1 MTANASVLIV
11 GAGPTGLVLAVDL
24 ARRGLIPR
32 VIDAAPPEGKES
44 RAVAVVAR
52 SLEMLEDLGV
62 ADAAVDRGI
71 PLRALNFYEGGR
83 TLAEMNLTSVES
95 PYPMDLCIPQWQT
108 VALLRERAER
118 LGATIEW
125 NTRLISIEAHDGG
138 VTAEIQGPDGALEQS
153 ETDWLIG
160 CDGAHSTVRRAAGIG
175 WETSD
180 LRRGF
185 ILGDVAADWDLVR
198 DRFHAHFGKS
208 GVLAVFPM
216 PGGHWRVL
224 ASTGDDRPPK
234 EPGLADFAHYVGLQ
248 TRLDANVRDLVW
260 SSSFTAREGLAERYR
275 SGRVLLAGDA
285 AHSHSPVAGQ
295 GMNTG
300 MQDAY
305 NLGWK
310 LALIAAG
317 RAEDALLDTYT
328 AERRPVAEAVIATT
342 SATTRIAS
350 GQARA
355 LRRARNDALR
365 LLGRFGAV
373 QRRMAI
379 ALGEYT
385 IHYRHSGLVAESW
398 SGSRPRAWSDGA
410 DTGPQAGDLLRDAYL
425 EDRSG
430 PVALR
435 HLVGGTEHHLI
446 VFAADTSDPEL
457 LTAWRDEARDA
468 MGDFGPVH
476 LLTRVHLPRAIEDD
490 ALVDRRNE
498 AHNRYGARRPSMYLI
513 RPDQYI
519 GYRTDTVDFTPIRD
533 YFRTLTG
540 AGGGS
545 RR

>member
-1 MTANASVLIV
+1 MSANASVLIV
-11 GAGPTGLVLAVDL
+11 GAGPTGLVLAIDL
-24 ARRGLIPR
+24 ARRSVMPR

-44 RAVAVVAR
+44 RAVAIVAR

-62 ADAAVDRGI
+62 ARAAIDLGI

-83 TLAEMNLTSVES
+83 TLAEMDLTAIGS
-95 PYPMDLCIPQWQT
+95 PFPMDLCIPQWQT

-118 LGATIEW
+118 LGVSIEW
-125 NTRLISIEAHDGG
+125 NTRLKSTEPHDRS
-138 VTAEIQGPDGALEQS
+138 VTAEILGPDGVLERYA
-153 ETDWLIG
+153 TDWLIG

-185 ILGDVAADWDLVR
+185 ILGDVAADWGLVR

-224 ASTGDDRPPK
+224 ASTPDDRPPK
-234 EPGLADFAHYVGLQ
+234 SPELADFAHYIALQ
-248 TRLDANVRDLVW
+248 TRLDANVRDLEW
-260 SSSFTAREGLAERYR
+260 SSSFVAREGLAERYR

-300 MQDAY
+300 MQDSY

-310 LALIAAG
+310 LGLAATG
-317 RAEDALLDTYT
+317 RAEESLVDTYA
-328 AERRPVAEAVIATT
+328 AERRPVAEAVIDTT

-350 GQARA
+350 SQAMP

-365 LLGRFGAV
+365 LFGRLGAV
-373 QRRMAI
+373 QRRMSL
-379 ALGEYT
+379 ALGEHT
-385 IHYRHSGLVAESW
+385 IHYRGSNLVTETW
-398 SGSRPRAWSDGA
+398 SASKPRAWSDNA
-410 DTGPQAGDLLRDAYL
+410 DTGPRAGELLRDAYL

-435 HLVGGTEHHLI
+435 HLVGGTEHHLV
-446 VFAADTSDPEL
+446 VFAADTSDPEI
-457 LTAWRDEARDA
+457 LTAWEREARNA
-468 MGDFGPVH
+468 VGDLGRVH
-476 LLTRVHLPRAIEDD
+476 LLTRVHIPHAVEEGT
-490 ALVDRRNE
+490 LVDRHNE
-498 AHNRYGARRPSMYLI
+498 AHNRYGAHRPSMYLI

-519 GYRTDTVDFTPIRD
+519 GYRSDTTDFAPIRD

-540 AGGGS
+540 
-545 RR
+545 R

>member
-1 MTANASVLIV
+1 MPANASVLIV

-24 ARRGLIPR
+24 ARRGVIPR

-44 RAVAVVAR
+44 RAVAIVAR

-62 ADAAVDRGI
+62 AEAAIDLGI
-71 PLRALNFYEGGR
+71 PLRALNFYEGAR
-83 TLAEMNLTSVES
+83 TLAEMDLTAIES
-95 PYPMDLCIPQWQT
+95 PFPMDLCIPQWQT

-118 LGATIEW
+118 LGVTIEW
-125 NTRLISIEAHDGG
+125 NTRLKSMEPHDQN
-138 VTAEIQGPDGALEQS
+138 VTAEILGPDGAVEQYA
-153 ETDWLIG
+153 TDWLIG
-160 CDGAHSTVRRAAGIG
+160 CDGTHSTVRRAAGIG

-224 ASTGDDRPPK
+224 ASTPDDRPPK
-234 EPGLADFAHYVGLQ
+234 DPGLADFAHYVGIQ
-248 TRLDANVRDLVW
+248 TSLDTNVRDLEW
-260 SSSFTAREGLAERYR
+260 SSSFVAREGLADRYR

-310 LALIAAG
+310 LALAVTG
-317 RAEDALLDTYT
+317 RSEESLIDTYA
-328 AERRPVAEAVIATT
+328 AERRPVAESVIDTT

-350 GQARA
+350 GQAIA

-365 LLGRFGAV
+365 LFGRLGAV
-373 QRRMAI
+373 QRRMSL

-385 IHYRHSGLVAESW
+385 IHYRDSSLVAESW
-398 SGSRPRAWSDGA
+398 SGSKPRVWSDNAG
-410 DTGPQAGDLLRDAYL
+410 TGPQAGELLRDAYL

-446 VFAADTSDPEL
+446 VFAADTSDPEV
-457 LTAWRDEARDA
+457 LTAWRNEAQDA
-468 MGDFGPVH
+468 MGDFGRVH
-476 LLTRVHLPRAIEDD
+476 ILTRVHIPQAVEDD
-490 ALVDRRNE
+490 TLVDRHNE

-519 GYRTDTVDFTPIRD
+519 GYRSDNVDFAPIRD

-540 AGGGS
+540 
-545 RR
+545 R